1 MTPAEALTA
10 YRDELVGFVRRRAG
24 HLVDPE
30 DVVHRAAARALAS
43 PSSLRDPERARP
55 WLYRIV
61 RNALTDELRG
71 LGLPTAELSDDLPD
85 PDPPPITSGRP
96 CKCALDI
103 AATLKPEY
111 KAMLERAI
119 LDDVAVTDVARELGI
134 TANNATVRL
143 HRARNALRAAV
154 VARCGTTSMHDCLE
168 CTCDETH
175 TCCAAA

>member
-1 MTPAEALTA
+1 MTIADALTQ
-10 YRDELVGFVRRRAG
+10 YRDELVGYVRRRAG

-30 DVVHRAAARALAS
+30 DVVHRAAARALSS
-43 PSSLRDPERARP
+43 PASLRDPSRARP

-71 LGLPTAELSDDLPD
+71 LGLPARELPEDLPD

-96 CKCALDI
+96 CQCAVDI
-103 AATLKPEY
+103 SKTLKPEY
-111 KAMLERAI
+111 RAILERAV
-119 LDDVAVTDVARELGI
+119 LDDVPVTDVATELGI

-154 VARCGTTSMHDCLE
+154 VARCGTTSMADCLE
-168 CTCDETH
+168 CTCDESRV
-175 TCCAAA
+175 CCAS